1 MRSTCKG
8 SNNDDAFVVMYSKTK
23 ADTSF
28 TAKDTNFYNLG
39 GSGKPFLY
47 VINTKAKININN
59 SVFQNESG
67 TFLDASGNGNGWGT
81 QKEKGAEVE
90 FNLVNQKIESDLVV
104 DSISQLIINMKNST
118 IKGKINNAKTASALD
133 INLDNSSFI
142 ELTGNSYY
150 TSLNN
155 DDKTGRIF
163 TKITMNLENM
173 TKISHL
179 LKVVR
184 KILILLC

>member
-1 MRSTCKG
+1 
-8 SNNDDAFVVMYSKTK
+8 
-23 ADTSF
+23 
-28 TAKDTNFYNLG
+28 
-39 GSGKPFLY
+39 
-47 VINTKAKININN
+47 
-59 SVFQNESG
+59 
-67 TFLDASGNGNGWGT
+67 
-81 QKEKGAEVE
+81 
-90 FNLVNQKIESDLVV
+90 
-104 DSISQLIINMKNST
+104 MKNST

-173 TKISHL
+173 TKLSHL

>member
-39 GSGKPFLY
+39 GSGKHFLY

-81 QKEKGAEVE
+81 QKENGAEVE

-104 DSISQLIINMKNST
+104 DSISHLTINM
-118 IKGKINNAKTASALD
+118 D

-173 TKISHL
+173 TKIK
-179 LKVVR
+179 LK
-184 KILILLC
+184 KMGLWLWKLINKKYSPLNKLNQV

>member
-81 QKEKGAEVE
+81 QKENGAEVE

-104 DSISQLIINMKNST
+104 DSISHLTINMKNST

>member
-1 MRSTCKG
+1 MKGGLISLSLGRMQPNGKESPVIYNVGNTINITKVNNTYYESQLIVLENTHINIDYSFMRSTCKG

-81 QKEKGAEVE
+81 QKENGAEVE
-90 FNLVNQKIESDLVV
+90 FNLVNQKIESDLV
-104 DSISQLIINMKNST
+104 QLIQYHN
-118 IKGKINNAKTASALD
+118 
-133 INLDNSSFI
+133 
-142 ELTGNSYY
+142 
-150 TSLNN
+150 
-155 DDKTGRIF
+155 
-163 TKITMNLENM
+163 
-173 TKISHL
+173 
-179 LKVVR
+179 
-184 KILILLC
+184 